1 MKKLSFIFL
10 LLFVFTINAQEKV
23 KKDSL
28 KVDNILDEVIVK
40 AIRVNSESP
49 VTHSNLTKAQI
60 AKRNLGQDIP
70 VLMNFMPNVVTTSD
84 AGAGVGYAGI
94 RVRGS
99 DATRV
104 NITINGIPYN
114 DAESMGTYW
123 VDLPDFSSSV
133 EDLQLQRG
141 VGTST
146 NGAGAFGAS
155 INLLTDA
162 IAENPSAMIANSF
175 GSFNTR
181 KHTLK
186 FTTGKLNADTE
197 RSRSVEISGRAS
209 VIKSDGYVDRASSD
223 LKSYYLQASYV
234 DTNTL
239 IKAIA
244 FGGFEETYQSWYGV
258 TADDLENDRTKN
270 YYTYDNQ
277 VDHYNQDHYQLH
289 WSQKYNNFWSTNIA
303 VHYTYGRGYYEQYKE
318 DEDFADY
325 GFDEIN
331 IGGEVINTTDLIR
344 RKWLDN
350 DFYGTTFSLL
360 YSNNKDFDFTFGG
373 AWNKYEG
380 DHFGEVIWARTASD
394 SEIRDRYYD
403 NYGIKTDFNAFTKAN
418 YRLNDKFN
426 LYGDLQIR
434 TVNYKANGV
443 SANDVDDSFTFFNPK
458 AGVTFRANEFSS
470 FYTSYA
476 RANREP
482 NRTDYENGNPKPETL
497 NDFELGWRFK
507 KEKFNINSNI
517 YYMRYKDQLVLT
529 GELDDVGAPIR
540 ANVGDSYRLG
550 VEIDANF
557 SLGKKFSLQPNIAI
571 STNKN
576 IDFTTSWDG
585 ELTNLGNTNIS
596 FSPNFVAGDMF
607 NYLPIEKLQITL
619 LSKFVGE
626 QYMGNVDTE
635 GSKLG
640 SYFVNDI
647 NINYEINPKKIVK
660 SIVFSGLVNNIF
672 NVKYVSNGYY
682 YTYDDIWSVPGE
694 TTTLDGAGYYP
705 QATTNFLV
713 GMTLVF

>member
-1 MKKLSFIFL
+1 ML
-10 LLFVFTINAQEKV
+10 LQ
-23 KKDSL
+23 
-28 KVDNILDEVIVK
+28 
-40 AIRVNSESP
+40 
-49 VTHSNLTKAQI
+49 
-60 AKRNLGQDIP
+60 
-70 VLMNFMPNVVTTSD
+70 TSD
-84 AGAGVGYAGI
+84 AGAGVGYTGI

-162 IAENPSAMIANSF
+162 VAEKPSTVISNSF
-175 GSFNTR
+175 GSFNTH

-186 FTTGKLNADTE
+186 FTSGKLNDHI
-197 RSRSVEISGRAS
+197 EIAGRAS

-223 LKSYYLQASYV
+223 LKSYFLQASYV
-234 DTNTL
+234 DNNTL
-239 IKAIA
+239 IKAIV
-244 FGGFEETYQSWYGV
+244 FGGFEETYQSWFGV
-258 TADDLENDRTKN
+258 TANDLENDRTKN

-289 WSQKYNNFWSTNIA
+289 WSQKYNNFWSSNIA
-303 VHYTYGRGYYEQYKE
+303 IHYTWGRGYYEQYKE
-318 DEDFADY
+318 GEDFSDY

-331 IGGEVINTTDLIR
+331 VDGGIINTTDLIR

-360 YSNNKDFDFTFGG
+360 YSNNKDFNFTFGG

-380 DHFGEVIWARTASD
+380 AHFGEIIWARYASD
-394 SEIRDRYYD
+394 SKIRDRYYD
-403 NYGIKTDFNAFTKAN
+403 NYGDKTDFNAFIKAN

-443 SANDVDDSFTFFNPK
+443 AANDIDDSFTFFNPK
-458 AGVTFRANEFSS
+458 AGVTFRANENNN

-497 NDFELGWRFK
+497 NDFELGWRLK

-540 ANVGDSYRLG
+540 SNVGDSYRLG
-550 VEIDANF
+550 IEIDASF
-557 SLGKKFSLQPNIAI
+557 QLGKKFSIQPNIAL

-576 IDFTTSWDG
+576 IDYITPWDG
-585 ELTNLGNTNIS
+585 EVVNLGNTNIS
-596 FSPNFVAGDMF
+596 FSPNFIAGNMF
-607 NYLPIEKLQITL
+607 NYIPVDKLQITL

-626 QYMGNVDTE
+626 QYMGNVDTQ
-635 GSKLG
+635 GSKLD

-647 NINYEINPKKIVK
+647 NINYEINPKRIVK

-682 YTYDDIWSVPGE
+682 YTYDDTWSAPGE
-694 TTTLDGAGYYP
+694 TVTLDGAGYYP
-705 QATTNFLV
+705 QATANFLL